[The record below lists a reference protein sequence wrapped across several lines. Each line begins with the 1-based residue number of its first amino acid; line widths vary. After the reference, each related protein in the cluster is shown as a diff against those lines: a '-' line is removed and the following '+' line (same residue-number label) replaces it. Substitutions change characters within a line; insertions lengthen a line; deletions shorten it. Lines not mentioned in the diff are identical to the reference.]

1 MMMIYHSFRAMCR
14 SSEIYSLSCYL
25 LHGRDKSSLETQI
38 SKLKNNLEQ
47 KDGDLEGRYKRGDV
61 IEQQLREERNSL
73 ENEVRRLKVGIF
85 CDQLIY

>member
-1 MMMIYHSFRAMCR
+1 MMMIYYSFRAMCR